1 MSNKR
6 KIDRFFEN
14 DINNGDNN
22 VYIISFF
29 YTNEYRDYIAN
40 REEYILNCENQAL
53 NSSSN
58 NSKIIPL
65 DQEREYDNLSLIE
78 LLLLH
83 NIKDY
88 VELYAFLSTFE
99 KNKQEDVKDIL
110 ESLFKKGLISFKL
123 KKQEY
128 LEIKIDSYYSN
139 FFK

>member
-1 MSNKR
+1 MSNQR

-14 DINNGDNN
+14 DINNGNNN

-40 REEYILNCENQAL
+40 REEYILNCENQAI
-53 NSSSN
+53 NSPSN
-58 NSKIIPL
+58 NSKIISL
-65 DQEREYDNLSLIE
+65 KQESEYDHLSLIE

-123 KKQEY
+123 TKQEY
-128 LEIKIDSYYSN
+128 LEIKIDSYYSD

>member
-1 MSNKR
+1 MSNQR
-6 KIDRFFEN
+6 KIDRFFED
-14 DINNGDNN
+14 DINNGNN
-22 VYIISFF
+22 KVYIISFF

-40 REEYILNCENQAL
+40 REEYILNCENQAI
-53 NSSSN
+53 NSPSN

-65 DQEREYDNLSLIE
+65 KQESEYDNLSLIE

-110 ESLFKKGLISFKL
+110 ESLFKKGLISFKIT
-123 KKQEY
+123 KQEY
-128 LEIKIDSYYSN
+128 LEIKIDSYYSD